1 MSVILGIDLG
11 TSSVKAM
18 LLDSIQGVLEVES
31 GGYDVEIPKE
41 GYAEQEPEKWWEE
54 TKKIILRLRDKN
66 GEAFGQIAAIGF
78 SGQMHGIV
86 LTDEK
91 GTPLRPAILWLD
103 QRSKKEL
110 EEIYQK
116 IDLEKMGNVLR
127 NRVYTGF
134 GFPSLM
140 WVREHEP
147 EILQKTRWIMMPKD
161 FIRYKMTGKIASD
174 VTDASSTAIFHTAE
188 RTWAYDMI
196 REFGLPLEIFP
207 PCGESMEI
215 AGYVTKKCAMECG
228 LKEGIPVVYGAGDQQ
243 AQSIGNGIC
252 EEGKIICNIGT
263 GGQISTYI
271 KDPIYDKKLRTHTF
285 CHSID
290 KGYTIYGATLCS
302 GMSLKWLKDKILQ
315 IDDFDQLSK
324 MAGEIAPGSEGLIYL
339 PYLTGERTPHMDPC
353 AKGMFA
359 GLTLRHERRHM
370 VRAVMEGVTMS
381 LRDSLTIFQEL
392 GIKCDTI
399 IASGGGARS
408 HEWLQMQADI
418 FHKKVVVCEV
428 SEQACLGACILA
440 GSGCG
445 IFASVKQATEQF
457 VSFRDK
463 VYEPDSRYEKLYD
476 KQYERFRAL
485 YRNNREWMVNE
496 YGKDN
501 SGYGYRH
508 GGG

>member
-18 LLDSIQGVLEVES
+18 LLDSFQGVLGIEAS
-31 GGYDVEIPKE
+31 KYDVRIPKE
-41 GYAEQEPEKWWEE
+41 GYAEQEPLTWWEE
-54 TKKIILRLRDKN
+54 TRKVILKLKDRHK
-66 GEAFGQIAAIGF
+66 EAFKNIEAVGF

-86 LTDEK
+86 LTDDK
-91 GTPLRPAILWLD
+91 GSPLRPAILWLD

-110 EEIYQK
+110 KQIQKEIGF
-116 IDLEKMGNVLR
+116 DKMGNIFK

-140 WVREHEP
+140 WVKEHEP
-147 EILQKTRWIMMPKD
+147 EILARTKAVMMPKD

-174 VTDASSTAIFHTAE
+174 VTDASSTAVFDTAE
-188 RTWAYDMI
+188 RTWAYEI
-196 REFGLPLEIFP
+196 IKEFGLPKEIFP
-207 PCGESMEI
+207 PLGESMDI
-215 AGYVTKKCAMECG
+215 AGYVTRECAGECG

-243 AQSIGNGIC
+243 AQSIGNGIY

-263 GGQISTYI
+263 GGQISAYV
-271 KDPIYDKKLRTHTF
+271 KDPVYDKDLRTHTF
-285 CHSID
+285 CHPID

-302 GMSLKWLKDKILQ
+302 GMSLKWLKNNILG
-315 IDDFDQLSK
+315 IEDFNSLSG

-359 GLTLRHERRHM
+359 GLVLGHDRRHM

-381 LRDSLTIFQEL
+381 LKDSLSIFKEL

-399 IASGGGARS
+399 IASGGGAKS
-408 HEWLQMQADI
+408 HEWLQIQADV
-418 FHKKVVVCEV
+418 FRKKVIVCEV

-440 GSGCG
+440 GVGTGVFDS
-445 IFASVKQATEQF
+445 IKQAVEKF
-457 VSFRDK
+457 VVFRDE
-463 VYEPDSRYEKLYD
+463 VYEPDPSNEKLYNR
-476 KQYERFRAL
+476 QYERFQIL
-485 YRNNREWMVNE
+485 YRNNKEWMVN
-496 YGKDN
+496 
-501 SGYGYRH
+501 
-508 GGG
+508 

>member
-1 MSVILGIDLG
+1 MSVILSIDLG
-11 TSSVKAM
+11 TSSVKGM
-18 LLDSIQGVLEVES
+18 LLDSFRGVLAVES
-31 GGYDVEIPKE
+31 GEYDVKIPRE
-41 GYAEQEPEKWWEE
+41 GYAEQEPEQWWEE
-54 TKKIILRLRDKN
+54 TKKVLFKLRDGN
-66 GEAFGQIAAIGF
+66 REAFGQIEAVGF

-86 LTDEK
+86 LTDEN
-91 GTPLRPAILWLD
+91 GIPLRPAILWLD

-110 EEIYQK
+110 GQIYRK
-116 IDLEKMGNVLR
+116 IDLEKMGNIFR

-134 GFPSLM
+134 VFPSLI

-147 EILQKTRWIMMPKD
+147 EILKRTRWVMMPKD

-188 RTWAYDMI
+188 RTWAYDTI
-196 REFGLPLEIFP
+196 REFGLPAEIFP
-207 PCGESMEI
+207 PCGESMDI
-215 AGYVTKKCAMECG
+215 AGYVTKECERECG

-271 KDPIYDKKLRTHTF
+271 KEPVYDKKLRTHTF

-290 KGYTIYGATLCS
+290 YGYTIYGATLCS
-302 GMSLKWLKDKILQ
+302 GMSLKWLKDKILR
-315 IDDFDQLSK
+315 IGDFDQLSQ

-359 GLTLRHERRHM
+359 GLTLGHDRRHI

-381 LRDSLTIFQEL
+381 LRDSLTIFREL
-392 GIKCDTI
+392 GIKCDTM
-399 IASGGGARS
+399 IASGGGAKS

-418 FHKKVVVCEV
+418 FHKKVIVCEV
-428 SEQACLGACILA
+428 NEQACLGACILA
-440 GSGCG
+440 GKGCG
-445 IFASVKQATEQF
+445 IFDSVKQAAERF
-457 VSFRDK
+457 VSFGDK
-463 VYEPDSRYEKLYD
+463 VYEPNPENEKLYD
-476 KQYERFRAL
+476 EQYERFRAL
-485 YRNNREWMVNE
+485 YRNNKEWMVN
-496 YGKDN
+496 
-501 SGYGYRH
+501 
-508 GGG
+508 